1 MGMGSILKTVLSNID
16 QIISKLEKKADN
28 LFRRVAGLSPVLYHS
43 TSVHNLISILE
54 SNTFRLTYS
63 RLNKSEGE
71 LSRKNLYFMSTS
83 RHALGGYH
91 KDAFG
96 QTSLLVL
103 DGVKLSNKYSGSPVD
118 YWGESFRKADPT
130 KFEAEDR
137 IWANTPTIPNAAS
150 YIREIRIYLGD
161 DTGEDYVIRSTKKAV
176 LSAKKLNIP
185 TYVYKDKEAFLT
197 GDRRKSLMVEEW
209 ARRTEVDK
217 PYRRFHRRDSENLQ
231 EWFELYFKKDREHL
245 SKRARHR
252 LMYLTEHDTHS
263 VLETDIHNSKS
274 SPALPKL
281 VNIWRK
287 EGIKS
292 PKEFIELLRAKWD
305 NM

>member
-1 MGMGSILKTVLSNID
+1 MKNVLSNIER
-16 QIISKLEKKADN
+16 IISRIETASDG
-28 LFRRVAGLSPVLYHS
+28 LFLKVAGLSPVLYHS
-43 TSVHNLISILE
+43 TDVRNLISVLE

-63 RLNKSEGE
+63 RVNKSERS
-71 LSRKNLYFMSTS
+71 LSRENLYFMSTS

-118 YWGESFRKADPT
+118 YWGERFRKADPT

-137 IWANTPTIPNAAS
+137 IWANTPTIPNASS

-161 DTGEDYVIRSTKKAV
+161 NTDEDYVIRSTKKAV

-197 GDRRKSLMVEEW
+197 GNKRKSLRLEEW
-209 ARRTEVDK
+209 ARKTEVDR
-217 PYRRFHRRDSENLQ
+217 PYLTFHKRDSEDLQ
-231 EWFELYFKKDREHL
+231 VWFELYFKKDREHL
-245 SKRARHR
+245 SKRARDR
-252 LMYLTEHDTHS
+252 LVYLTWPDTHAL
-263 VLETDIHNSKS
+263 LETAIHNSKR

-287 EGIKS
+287 EGVKT
-292 PKEFIELLRAKWD
+292 PEEFIELLRDKWY
-305 NM
+305 NT